1 MPPAK
6 KNNYFQNNI
15 ANVSLNSSRQ
25 SKQIATPLKLLSQQN
40 ASRLNLDEKWRD
52 HVNDA
57 INESYRSKV
66 VPQEQ

>member
-1 MPPAK
+1 
-6 KNNYFQNNI
+6 
-15 ANVSLNSSRQ
+15 
-25 SKQIATPLKLLSQQN
+25 LLSQQN

-57 INESYRSKV
+57 VNESYRSKI